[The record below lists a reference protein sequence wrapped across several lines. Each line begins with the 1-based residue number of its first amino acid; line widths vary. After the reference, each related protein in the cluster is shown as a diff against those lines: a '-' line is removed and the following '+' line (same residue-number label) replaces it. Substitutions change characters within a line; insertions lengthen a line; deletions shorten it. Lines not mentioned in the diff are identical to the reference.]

1 MVADGGKNTVVPASA
16 PVSVQMVVTHP
27 FELVSHLSWP
37 RNLEVNQ
44 QHPQEQA
51 VRLQSSSDDS
61 SSASFS
67 HWMNLCSCKEAEWRA
82 SEGDAHNPP
91 VLLSG

>member
-44 QHPQEQA
+44 QHPQKQA
-51 VRLQSSSDDS
+51 V
-61 SSASFS
+61 
-67 HWMNLCSCKEAEWRA
+67 
-82 SEGDAHNPP
+82 
-91 VLLSG
+91 